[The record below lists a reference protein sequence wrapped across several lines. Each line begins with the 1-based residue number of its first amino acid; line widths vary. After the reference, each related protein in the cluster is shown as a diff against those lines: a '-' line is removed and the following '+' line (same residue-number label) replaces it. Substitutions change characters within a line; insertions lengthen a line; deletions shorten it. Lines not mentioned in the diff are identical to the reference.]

1 MRAPLFILFLSC
13 AWSVLLLNG
22 CDPKPAAKA
31 TANGAAAA
39 EDPTVLTKKGLDIGD
54 VEYNV
59 RLEASILETARTPA
73 LKVEE
78 MRSLKKDLNMVT
90 VDVQEPVPA
99 TIPIYVRILANLDTA
114 KQPIVLRGK
123 VFRDTTVIGEFNTVV
138 SSAISR
144 TLMMDGQPVPDW
156 AFEVDALKGLES
168 RPESLLI
175 HVESE
180 ALLMPLDTDPTTLD
194 ASTATTFPTSTTML
208 ISNPVRINFPVAG
221 NPA

>member
-1 MRAPLFILFLSC
+1 MRAPFLAFILPC
-13 AWSVLLLNG
+13 ALSVLLLTG
-22 CDPKPAAKA
+22 CNPKPAPSAV
-31 TANGAAAA
+31 TGDEAAV
-39 EDPTVLTKKGLDIGD
+39 EDPSMLAKKGLDIGD

-59 RLEASILETARTPA
+59 RLEATILETSRTPA
-73 LKVEE
+73 LQVEE

-90 VDVQEPVPA
+90 VDVHEPAPA
-99 TIPIYVRILANLDTA
+99 SIPIYVRILANLNTA

-123 VFRDTTVIGEFNTVV
+123 VLRDTTVIGEFSTVV

-144 TLMMDGQPVPDW
+144 TLMMDGQPIPDW
-156 AFEVDALKGLES
+156 AFEVDALKGLDT

-180 ALLMPLDTDPTTLD
+180 ALLMPLDTDPSTLD